1 MSDSQSSS
9 GNIFIGEAD
18 FSSFDDVLAG
28 QGQKAQ
34 ESLYLA
40 DRARIM
46 NRIVRMFG
54 LGVFA
59 VVITTAYH
67 LATQGGPTLIQGP
80 KGDTGKGWTGGDYDS
95 DTGIVTFESEDGIEF
110 KTTDV
115 RGEDGVQGKGWTGGD
130 YDSDTGIVT
139 FESEDGIEF
148 KTTDVRG
155 EAGAPSTVPGP
166 QGKRGDSGPQGKRGE
181 AGAPSTVLGPQ
192 GERGKSGPQGERG
205 EAGTPSTVSGPT
217 GPQGERGPK
226 GELGPSGGPIGPQ
239 GERGDIGTQGVRGEV
254 GPQGKQGDKGDTGKQ
269 GPQGKVG
276 PKSEQ
281 HNFNYSKEK
290 VKEWDAML
298 KRLEKLDKPSVS
310 NGK

>member
-9 GNIFIGEAD
+9 SNIFIGEAD

-28 QGQKAQ
+28 QGQKAK

-59 VVITTAYH
+59 VVIATAYH

-80 KGDTGKGWTGGDYDS
+80 KGDTGKGWVGGSYNKKTGV
-95 DTGIVTFESEDGIEF
+95 VTFESEDGIEF

-148 KTTDVRG
+148 KTTNIRG
-155 EAGAPSTVPGP
+155 E
-166 QGKRGDSGPQGKRGE
+166 D
-181 AGAPSTVLGPQ
+181 GAPSTVLGPQ
-192 GERGKSGPQGERG
+192 GKRGKPGLQGKRG
-205 EAGTPSTVSGPT
+205 ESGTPSAVPGPT
-217 GPQGERGPK
+217 GPQGERGPM
-226 GELGPSGGPIGPQ
+226 GELGPSGGPIGP
-239 GERGDIGTQGVRGEV
+239 RGNP
-254 GPQGKQGDKGDTGKQ
+254 GPKGDQGDKGVPGPKGYQ
-269 GPQGKVG
+269 GDKGVPGPKGDQGKIG
-276 PKSEQ
+276 PKGIDK
-281 HNFNYSKEK
+281 HNFNISKQA
-290 VKEWDAML
+290 V
-298 KRLEKLDKPSVS
+298 EKLKNSGFLDLTQDQLNQLMKQV
-310 NGK
+310 K

>member
-80 KGDTGKGWTGGDYDS
+80 KGDT
-95 DTGIVTFESEDGIEF
+95 
-110 KTTDV
+110 
-115 RGEDGVQGKGWTGGD
+115 GKGWTGGD

>member
-9 GNIFIGEAD
+9 SNIFIGEAD

-28 QGQKAQ
+28 QGQKAK

-59 VVITTAYH
+59 VVIATAYH

-80 KGDTGKGWTGGDYDS
+80 KGNTGKGWVGGSYNKKTGV
-95 DTGIVTFESEDGIEF
+95 VTFESEDGIEF

-148 KTTDVRG
+148 KTNDIRG
-155 EAGAPSTVPGP
+155 KGWVGGSYNKKTGIVTFESEDGIEFKTTNIHGKDGAPSTVPGP
-166 QGKRGDSGPQGKRGE
+166 QG
-181 AGAPSTVLGPQ
+181 
-192 GERGKSGPQGERG
+192 
-205 EAGTPSTVSGPT
+205 
-217 GPQGERGPK
+217 ERGPMGK
-226 GELGPSGGPIGPQ
+226 LGPSGGPIGPRGKLGPKGDQ
-239 GERGDIGTQGVRGEV
+239 GDQGVP
-254 GPQGKQGDKGDTGKQ
+254 GPKGDQGVPGPKGDQGKI
-269 GPQGKVG
+269 G
-276 PKSEQ
+276 PKGIDK
-281 HNFNYSKEK
+281 HNFNVSKQAVDRLK
-290 VKEWDAML
+290 NSGFLDLTQDQLNQLIKQVK
-298 KRLEKLDKPSVS
+298 
-310 NGK
+310 